1 MFGSSKIIPVAI
13 LSSLLFT
20 GIATAA
26 SRTTYLYIN
35 NFSNKDIIK
44 LETSAI
50 DNSDW
55 DGDSRPDKNING
67 KSIPSGKKI
76 SERQEIN
83 ILNKTHCFDLKM
95 IMEGESPGGIRVC
108 MDSDWTNKKWS
119 TLYTGSKYDVIAY
132 GQANDVYINVINHVD
147 LQNWTSNLP
156 DNMNIALMSV
166 PGTHDSATWNYDD
179 LIMNSFVK
187 TQRTESDFYAQLN
200 EGIRFFDIRVKPE
213 KDKKWSL
220 YHGSHYLGISF
231 DQFLDDINIWLSAH
245 PKETIFVSVKED
257 EQNKNAPTND
267 AIFKEYRENYKNKI
281 QWVLNAEASTTL
293 GDARGKLVF
302 LNRFGGVKGVNLS
315 PSSWTDN
322 GADINFISG
331 DFIIRAQDAYMA
343 GENDKSDAILKFMS
357 DYSSPKNTDLKFNFM
372 SSSTSS
378 CLWVPEDCA
387 NSFMPQVNFAINQ
400 KSEKS
405 SNGLDDIKFFPNG
418 IIPMD
423 FYDVELSR
431 LIAAMNQLPKVTG
444 NFRDFKVNDNLPAGV
459 YGTVYS
465 QQLDSIGG
473 TGEVVFSG
481 KDIPDGIT
489 ITSSGVVSASATLPA
504 GVHTL
509 NITAIDS
516 NKSKTIL
523 TPVNLKIEK
532 AAQTIAFTT
541 ENPLS
546 VRVGDTYT
554 VEITGGQSTQ
564 PVTVTVDPASTK
576 VCSLSGKVVTFNATG
591 PCTIT
596 AKQMGDTNYLDAV
609 SATQTVTVIQAASV
623 ANISSTPNPST
634 PDQVVAFTVS
644 VALDTTKS
652 VAFGAKTAP
661 VPTGIVSI
669 RDNGTVLGSAALA
682 NGVAIVNTQ
691 RLTMVGSHSIVA
703 SYSGDANYDA
713 TQSTAFAQTVVA
725 GLTLT
730 APASAPGA
738 KLGEAY
744 GLQLQASSGSG
755 TYTYALASGS
765 GALPAGLTLSAST
778 GLVSGMPSTA
788 GDFPV
793 TFQVT
798 DSTGQFAQLALT
810 ITVAFADVRIP
821 AENATLPDAVLG
833 IPYNAS
839 IVATGGAGG
848 YGFTVTQG
856 QLPAGLSLNA
866 DTGAITGTPTLLEA
880 KNFSVTVVDSTLKS
894 AHVKAADITVHSVTQ
909 AFSITV
915 TPAATSPTPVP
926 TISTLGLVLLNSMTA
941 LMLGLGLRWRRW
953 SAH

>member
-1 MFGSSKIIPVAI
+1 MPVAL
-13 LSSLLFT
+13 LSSLLFS
-20 GIATAA
+20 GIASAA
-26 SRTTYLYIN
+26 SRATYLYIN
-35 NFSNKDIIK
+35 NFSNKNILK

-83 ILNKTHCFDLKM
+83 TFNNTHCFDLKI
-95 IMEGESPGGIRVC
+95 IMENESPDGIRVC
-108 MDSDWTNKKWS
+108 MDSDWTNEKWR

-132 GQANDVYINVINHVD
+132 GQADDVYINVINHVD
-147 LQNWTSNLP
+147 LKNWTSNLP

-166 PGTHDSATWNYDD
+166 PGTHDSATWKYDD
-179 LIMNSFVK
+179 LILNRFVK
-187 TQRTESDFYAQLN
+187 TQRTGSDFNAQLN

-213 KDKKWSL
+213 ADKKWSL

-231 DQFLDDINIWLSAH
+231 DEFLDDVNKWLSKH
-245 PKETIFVSVKED
+245 PSETIFVSIKED
-257 EQNKNAPTND
+257 EKNENKDVPTND
-267 AIFKEYRENYKNKI
+267 AIFKEYRKNYKDSI
-281 QWVLNAEASTTL
+281 EWLLEAEASTTL
-293 GDARGKLVF
+293 GDARGKLI
-302 LNRFGGVKGVNLS
+302 LMNRFSDIKGINLNS
-315 PSSWTDN
+315 SSWLDN
-322 GADINFISG
+322 GADINFTSG
-331 DFIIRAQDAYMA
+331 DFMIRAQDAYQA
-343 GENDKSDAILKFMS
+343 GGNDKSDAILKFMA
-357 DYSSPKNTDLKFNFM
+357 DYSNPRNTDLKFNFM

-378 CLWVPEDCA
+378 CGYFPEDCA
-387 NSFMPQVNFAINQ
+387 DSFMPQVNFAINQ

-405 SNGLDDIKFFPNG
+405 SSGLDNIKFFPNG
-418 IIPMD
+418 IISMD

-444 NFRDFKVNDNLPAGV
+444 NFRDFRVNDNLPAGV
-459 YGTVYS
+459 YGAVYS
-465 QQLDSIGG
+465 QQLASVGG
-473 TGEVVFSG
+473 AGEIAFSG
-481 KDIPDGIT
+481 KDIPNGID
-489 ITSSGVVSASATLPA
+489 ITGSGVVSASATLPA
-504 GVHTL
+504 GVHIL
-509 NITAIDS
+509 NITATDS
-516 NKSKTIL
+516 TKSKTIL
-523 TPVNLKIEK
+523 TPVTVKIVK

-554 VEITGGQSTQ
+554 AEVTGGQSTQ
-564 PVTVTVDPASTK
+564 PITVTVDPASTN
-576 VCSLSGKVVTFNATG
+576 VCSLAGKVVTFNATG
-591 PCTIT
+591 SCTIT

-609 SATQTVTVIQAASV
+609 PATQTLKVIQAASV
-623 ANISSTPNPST
+623 ASISSTPNPST
-634 PDQVVAFTVS
+634 PDQVVEFTVS
-644 VALDTTKS
+644 VGLDTTKR
-652 VAFGAKTAP
+652 VAPQAKTAP
-661 VPTGIVSI
+661 VPTGTVSI
-669 RDNGTVLGSAALA
+669 SDNGTVLGSAPLA
-682 NGVAIVNTQ
+682 NGVAVVNTQ

-703 SYSGDANYDA
+703 SYSGDVNYDA
-713 TQSTAFAQTVVA
+713 TQSAAFAQTVVA
-725 GLTLT
+725 ALTLT

-738 KLGEAY
+738 KLGEVY
-744 GLQLQASSGSG
+744 SLQLQASSGSG

-778 GLVSGMPSTA
+778 GLVSGMPSAA

-798 DSTGQFAQLALT
+798 DGTSQSAQLAVT

-821 AENATLPDAVLG
+821 AENATLPDAVVG

-866 DTGAITGTPTLLEA
+866 DTGAITGTPTSLEA

-894 AHVKAADITVHSVTQ
+894 AHVKAADTTVHSVTQ

-915 TPAATSPTPVP
+915 IQAATSPTPVP

-941 LMLGLGLRWRRW
+941 LMLGLGLRWRRR
-953 SAH
+953 AAL